1 LSKPSSSKTTASAAR
16 FGGSAAL
23 CRATS
28 TSELEMAMKIEIDP
42 AQMEPMQTIDGRIDG
57 MRYRGFEFLS
67 EVEPVH
73 IRKPGGEGG

>member
-1 LSKPSSSKTTASAAR
+1 
-16 FGGSAAL
+16 
-23 CRATS
+23 
-28 TSELEMAMKIEIDP
+28 MAMKIEIDP